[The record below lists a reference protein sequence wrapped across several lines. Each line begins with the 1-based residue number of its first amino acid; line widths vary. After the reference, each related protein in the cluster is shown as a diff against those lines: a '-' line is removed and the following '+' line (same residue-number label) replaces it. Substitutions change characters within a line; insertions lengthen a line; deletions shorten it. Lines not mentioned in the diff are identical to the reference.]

1 MDPLLSLKLARDAGR
16 LKDGDTCVLM
26 AAGIGYVWNA
36 MCVRY
41 RARPR
46 GHAMGFAA

>member
-1 MDPLLSLKLARDAGR
+1 
-16 LKDGDTCVLM
+16 M

-41 RARPR
+41 RAAPQAPR
-46 GHAMGFAA
+46 GRGPA